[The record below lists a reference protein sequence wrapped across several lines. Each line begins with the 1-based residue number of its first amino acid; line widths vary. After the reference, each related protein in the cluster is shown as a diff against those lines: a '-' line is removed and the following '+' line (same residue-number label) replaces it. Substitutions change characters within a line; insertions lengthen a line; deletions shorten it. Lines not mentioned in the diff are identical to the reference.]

1 MLRAPAKERCWLQRL
16 LLRPNGIK
24 LKNLI
29 RLEGRTMPEVA
40 VEDLHTLALFHHVHS
55 FSDSMFTCLHT
66 GCIVVFLGISF
77 AWGGCQI
84 QSALLG
90 DPKVLGRPCHCHAVW
105 YAQSDLSITKHPL
118 GGPRIHGSSSWS
130 PGAMTHSHMYLFIY
144 IIYIYILYYILYILY
159 IYVL

>member
-77 AWGGCQI
+77 AWGGS
-84 QSALLG
+84 QSFRSAMSLPCSLVRPERSQYHQASTWG
-90 DPKVLGRPCHCHAVW
+90 PKDPWIKQLVSWCHDPQPYVLI
-105 YAQSDLSITKHPL
+105 Y
-118 GGPRIHGSSSWS
+118 IH
-130 PGAMTHSHMYLFIY
+130 YIYIYY
-144 IIYIYILYYILYILY
+144 IIYYIYYIYMYYNIYIY
-159 IYVL
+159 